1 MNKKRLI
8 ITSLLSIFLVTILL
22 IQSTYSIF
30 TTTEID
36 ENSNI
41 YTTGDLNITYKVSTT
56 SIQFTDITPMT
67 EAEADS
73 VIPYRIIVTNTGN
86 VVKGSLVA

>member
-41 YTTGDLNITYKVSTT
+41 YITGDLNITYKVSTT
-56 SIQFTDITPMT
+56 SIQFSDITPMT
-67 EAEADS
+67 EEEADS
-73 VIPYRIIVTNTGN
+73 VIPIVLLLLI
-86 VVKGSLVA
+86 LVMFHICLMLS

>member
-67 EAEADS
+67 EEEADS
-73 VIPYRIIVTNTGN
+73 VIPIVLLLLI
-86 VVKGSLVA
+86 LVMFHICLMLS